1 MTRIGFVLTVLALS
15 TPVLAVTP
23 PFTFQGSLEDGGA
36 PANGSYDLQ
45 FVVKTT
51 GGTPVIAPV
60 TLEDVS
66 VVGGVFTV
74 TLDFGEFVFPGVDRR
89 LGMSVRP
96 GASSGSFVPLSP
108 DLPINATPYSL
119 TTNSALTANVADDV
133 ADSAI
138 DAVDIASSAVTT
150 PKLQNDAVTAD
161 KLASN
166 SVSIASFTGGSGTG
180 AVSFSVSAND
190 CSEFNL
196 VFGGIAAGDFVLLN
210 TDPLPDDLI
219 ITALNAP
226 AANTLRIKACN
237 VGAASQSVTDLT
249 VRFVSFR

>member
-1 MTRIGFVLTVLALS
+1 MTRIGFVAVVLALS
-15 TPVLAVTP
+15 TSALAVTP
-23 PFTFQGSLEDGGA
+23 PFTFQGSLEDAGV

-45 FVVKTT
+45 FVVKNTS
-51 GGTPVIAPV
+51 GTALTSVL

-74 TLDFGEFVFPGVDRR
+74 SLDFGEVVFSGIDRR

-96 GASSGSFVPLSP
+96 GASSGAFVPLSP

-119 TTNSALTANVADDV
+119 TTNSALTANIADDV
-133 ADSAI
+133 TDSAI
-138 DAVDIASSAVTT
+138 DAIDIASSAVTT

-166 SVSIASFTGGSGTG
+166 SVSIASFTGGSGSG
-180 AVSFSVSAND
+180 AISISVSAND

-196 VFGGIAAGDFVLLN
+196 FFGGIAAGDFVLLN
-210 TDPLPDDLI
+210 TATLPDDMI
-219 ITALNAP
+219 MTAINAP
-226 AANTLRIKACN
+226 AADTMRIKVCN
-237 VGAASQSVTDLT
+237 VGSTTLSVTDLA
-249 VRFVSFR
+249 VRYVSFR